1 MYLAMAARRVREYL
15 RGCSRPRNQEGEAEI
30 EEMTLHISEAEVREV
45 LNMRQAIEA
54 VEEISRKQATGE
66 VVVHPRRRFE
76 LPGGGFF
83 HYMAAA
89 DFSMGFLAMK
99 QYTYVRGEL
108 RFLVPLY
115 EMATGDLL
123 ALIEADYMGQ
133 LRTGAASG
141 VATKYLARR
150 DSCIAAV
157 IGTGGQ
163 AKTQLEA
170 VAAVRKLES
179 ARAYGRDAAKREKF
193 CQEMSERLG
202 IPVHSSPSAAEAVRD
217 ADIVA
222 TATTASQPVVRGADL
237 APGAHINAIGANH
250 AHKRELDDEA
260 VASADVIV
268 VDSVEQSRQEAGD
281 LIIAFR
287 GDEICWT
294 GVKKLSDVVASK
306 TSGRTSVTEV
316 TLFKSNGIASW
327 DLAVAMKVY
336 ALARENKLGRELP
349 LWNDMPKV

>member
-1 MYLAMAARRVREYL
+1 
-15 RGCSRPRNQEGEAEI
+15 
-30 EEMTLHISEAEVREV
+30 MTLHISEAEVRAV
-45 LNMRQAIEA
+45 LTMPLAVEA

-89 DFSMGFLAMK
+89 DFSLGFVAMK
-99 QYTYVRGEL
+99 QYTYVRGKL

-141 VATKYLARR
+141 VATKYLARKDAR
-150 DSCIAAV
+150 IAAI

-163 AKTQLEA
+163 ARTQLEA
-170 VAAVRKLES
+170 VAAARTLES
-179 ARAYGRDAAKREKF
+179 ARAYGRDPAKREKF
-193 CQEMSERLG
+193 CAEMSARLG
-202 IPVHSSPSAAEAVRD
+202 IPVQPCASAAEAVRG
-217 ADIVA
+217 ADIVS
-222 TATTASQPVVRGADL
+222 TATTASQPVVHGADL
-237 APGAHINAIGANH
+237 SPGAHINAIGANH

-281 LIIAFR
+281 LIIAFH

-294 GVKKLSDVVASK
+294 GVKKLSEIVAGRA
-306 TSGRTSVTEV
+306 SGRTSNTEV

-327 DLAVAMKVY
+327 DLAAAMKVY
-336 ALARENKLGRELP
+336 AMAREKKLGRELSF
-349 LWNDMPKV
+349 WSDGANG

>member
-1 MYLAMAARRVREYL
+1 MT
-15 RGCSRPRNQEGEAEI
+15 AES
-30 EEMTLHISEAEVREV
+30 ETMTLHINEAEVRAV
-45 LNMRQAIEA
+45 LTMPLALEA
-54 VEEISRKQATGE
+54 VEDISRKQATGE

-76 LPGGGFF
+76 VPGGGFF

-89 DFSMGFLAMK
+89 DFSLGFLAMK
-99 QYTYVRGEL
+99 QYTYVRGKL

-123 ALIEADYMGQ
+123 ALIEADFMGQ
-133 LRTGAASG
+133 QRTGAASG
-141 VATKYLARR
+141 VATKYLSRKNSR
-150 DSCIAAV
+150 VAAI

-179 ARAYGRDAAKREKF
+179 ACAYGRDVARRQKF
-193 CQEMSERLG
+193 CEEMSARLG
-202 IPVHSSPSAAEAVRD
+202 ITVQPCASAAEAVHR
-217 ADIVA
+217 ADILL
-222 TATTASQPVVRGADL
+222 TATTTSQPVVSGADL

-260 VASADVIV
+260 VASADIIV

-281 LIIAFR
+281 LIIAFH

-294 GVKKLSDVVASK
+294 GVKKLSEIVAGK
-306 TSGRTSVTEV
+306 ASGRTSDTEV

-327 DLAVAMKVY
+327 DLAMAMKVY
-336 ALARENKLGRELP
+336 AMAREKGLGRELP
-349 LWNDMPKV
+349 LWAEDAKS

>member
-1 MYLAMAARRVREYL
+1 
-15 RGCSRPRNQEGEAEI
+15 
-30 EEMTLHISEAEVREV
+30 MTLHISEAEVREV
-45 LNMRQAIEA
+45 LTMPQALEA
-54 VEEISRKQATGE
+54 VEEISRKQSTGE

-89 DFSMGFLAMK
+89 DYSTGYVAMK
-99 QYTYVRGEL
+99 QYTYVRGKL

-123 ALIEADYMGQ
+123 AQIEADYMGQ

-141 VATKYLARR
+141 VATKYLARK
-150 DSCIAAV
+150 DSRVAAI

-170 VAAVRKLES
+170 VAAARKLES

-193 CQEMSERLG
+193 CAEMSGRIG
-202 IPVHSSPSAAEAVRD
+202 IPVDPCSSAAEAVRG
-217 ADIVA
+217 ADIVS

-237 APGAHINAIGANH
+237 SPGTHINAIGANH

-281 LIIAFR
+281 LIIAFH
-287 GDEICWT
+287 GDEISWT
-294 GVKKLSDVVASK
+294 GVKKLSEIVAGK
-306 TSGRTSVTEV
+306 ANGRTSDTEV

-327 DLAVAMKVY
+327 DLAVAVKVY
-336 ALARENKLGRELP
+336 ALVREKGLGRELP
-349 LWNDMPKV
+349 LWSDSAKS

>member
-1 MYLAMAARRVREYL
+1 
-15 RGCSRPRNQEGEAEI
+15 
-30 EEMTLHISEAEVREV
+30 MTLHISEAEVREV
-45 LNMRQAIEA
+45 LAMPQAIAA
-54 VEEISRKQATGE
+54 VEEISRKQGTGE

-89 DFSMGFLAMK
+89 DYSAGYVAMK
-99 QYTYVRGEL
+99 QYTYVRGKL

-115 EMATGDLL
+115 EMASGDLL

-141 VATKYLARR
+141 VATKYLARG
-150 DSCIAAV
+150 DSRVAAI

-163 AKTQLEA
+163 ARTQLQA

-179 ARAYGRDAAKREKF
+179 ARVYGRDAAKREFFAK
-193 CQEMSERLG
+193 EMSAKLG
-202 IPVHSSPSAAEAVRD
+202 IPVASSATSADAVGG
-217 ADIVA
+217 ADIVC
-222 TATTASQPVVRGADL
+222 TATTASNPVFNGADL
-237 APGAHINAIGANH
+237 SPAVHINAIGANH
-250 AHKRELDDEA
+250 AHKRELDDET

-281 LIIAFR
+281 LILAFR

-294 GVKKLSDVVASK
+294 GVKKLSDVVAGK
-306 TSGRTSVTEV
+306 NSGRTSNSEV

-336 ALARENKLGRELP
+336 ALAREKKLGRELP
-349 LWNDMPKV
+349 LWAAVPSA

>member
-1 MYLAMAARRVREYL
+1 
-15 RGCSRPRNQEGEAEI
+15 
-30 EEMTLHISEAEVREV
+30 
-45 LNMRQAIEA
+45 
-54 VEEISRKQATGE
+54 
-66 VVVHPRRRFE
+66 
-76 LPGGGFF
+76 
-83 HYMAAA
+83 
-89 DFSMGFLAMK
+89 
-99 QYTYVRGEL
+99 
-108 RFLVPLY
+108 
-115 EMATGDLL
+115 LL

-133 LRTGAASG
+133 QRTGAASG
-141 VATKYLARR
+141 VATKYLARKDAR
-150 DSCIAAV
+150 VAAI

-193 CQEMSERLG
+193 CEEMSERLR
-202 IPVHSSPSAAEAVRD
+202 IPVQSCASAAEAVRG
-217 ADIVA
+217 ADIVS
-222 TATTASQPVVRGADL
+222 TATTAAQPVVCGADL
-237 APGAHINAIGANH
+237 SPGAHINAIGANH

-281 LIIAFR
+281 LIIAFH

-294 GVKKLSDVVASK
+294 GVKKLSEIVAGQAR
-306 TSGRTSVTEV
+306 GRTSDTEM

-336 ALARENKLGRELP
+336 AMAREKGLGRELP
-349 LWNDMPKV
+349 LWTDVQKAD